1 MPHAPQTSLVAF
13 LLAAS
18 LGSVT
23 AAQGL
28 DPALALVPEDAVGM
42 VAIPS
47 LNVLNIDLADLLERS
62 GRSELVLAGRPIDL
76 MASQIGFSAAFNDK
90 GMFVAWWSGE
100 GDDEMLAFA
109 VPVADT
115 TRFLVAN
122 LTRDETVAE
131 DAWQWGSGELVYARD
146 LGTHVLLSGNA
157 DLVRSYDAGAGLK
170 PTLEAD
176 LGAKGLALLM
186 DADVAIWVGR
196 AGLAEMSKQGAVG
209 AEAALE
215 ENEQEG
221 FDRAFVQSVMDRMSM
236 FGEGVDQ
243 VAVAID
249 VDALAMSIRTLA
261 RFDPASKLGKATV
274 GGESVM
280 RGGVLSHL
288 PNQPYY
294 AALGVDVQGLGGMD
308 RFVEFAKL
316 AAIEDLVLPGW
327 ISEMGASIRSVQ
339 FAAYPSKLGIAMGG
353 VLNDSSLV
361 IETADPAMAES
372 LLEATIKGADGVEG
386 MVRRTTSWTS
396 NKELKGELV
405 ADVFTLKRT
414 LRPKNERPEG
424 SRSGDFAMQNLIT
437 GLFVGS
443 RGLQGLAKT
452 TDDAL
457 VVTFSRRPDVMNRAI
472 DASGSGRGL
481 SDDPVITSMRRWM
494 LESPDLEV
502 FLDVGRLGAVVGQMM
517 KLVPGMGD
525 MVMMFPEQMPP
536 VGFSLAVEDSTLEMS
551 LVVPSEVVGAA
562 IGFGMQQIMQAP

>member
-1 MPHAPQTSLVAF
+1 MFDSPRTTLVAI

-23 AAQGL
+23 TAQGL
-28 DPALALVPEDAVGM
+28 DPALALVPEDAVG
-42 VAIPS
+42 VVVIPS
-47 LNVLNIDLADLLERS
+47 LEVLNIDLTDLLDRS

-76 MASQIGFSAAFNDK
+76 MAAQIGFSAAFNDK

-115 TRFLVAN
+115 ARFLVAN
-122 LTRDETVAE
+122 LSQDETMEV
-131 DAWQWGSGELVYARD
+131 DAWQWGSGDIVYARD

-176 LGAKGLALLM
+176 LGAKGLSLLTG
-186 DADVAIWVGR
+186 ADVAVWVGR
-196 AGLAEMSKQGAVG
+196 EGLAEMSKQGAVG

-236 FGEGVDQ
+236 FSEGVDQ
-243 VAVAID
+243 VAVAIEI
-249 VDALAMSIRTLA
+249 DALAMSIRVLA
-261 RFDPASKLGKATV
+261 KFDPASQIGVATV
-274 GGESVM
+274 GGESAIN
-280 RGGVLSHL
+280 GGVLSRL

-294 AALGVDVQGLGGMD
+294 VALGVDVQGLGGVD
-308 RFVEFAKL
+308 RFVEFGKL
-316 AAIEDLVLPGW
+316 AAIENLVLPDW
-327 ISEMGASIRSVQ
+327 ISEMGASIKSVQ

-361 IETADPAMAES
+361 IETANPAMAES
-372 LLEATIKGADGVEG
+372 LLEAAIKGADGAEG

-396 NKELKGELV
+396 NKELKSGLV
-405 ADVFTLKRT
+405 ADVFTLKTT

-437 GLFVGS
+437 GLVVGS

-452 TDDAL
+452 TDDAM
-457 VVTFSRRPDVMNRAI
+457 VVTFSRRPDVMNRAL
-472 DASGSGRGL
+472 DAVGNDRGL
-481 SDDPVITSMRRWM
+481 SDDPVISAMREWM
-494 LESPDLEV
+494 LEAPDLEV
-502 FLDVGRLGAVVGQMM
+502 FIDAGRLGSVAGQMM
-517 KLVPGMGD
+517 KLVPGAGE
-525 MVMMFPEQMPP
+525 MVMPFPEQMPP
-536 VGFSLAVEDSTLEMS
+536 VGFSLAVADSTLEMA
-551 LVVPSEVVGAA
+551 LVIPSEVVGAA
-562 IGFGMQQIMQAP
+562 IGLGMQQVMQAP